1 MILRMKRICT
11 LLTLTLFISCSIKA
25 QERNRDSVALTI
37 HLNNSANEKAQ
48 IDSVYLVFDR
58 YDLSAAGL
66 VKKVYYPE
74 NNTIVVDKLPKG
86 KYYVEVFCLG
96 NYLGHFEKTMMIHP
110 KASSN
115 VYFKLEKQDFF
126 ETGMAFIPPEKYD
139 FSKLPITRKK

>member
-1 MILRMKRICT
+1 MKRFCT
-11 LLTLTLFISCSIKA
+11 LLTLTLIISCSIRA
-25 QERNRDSVALTI
+25 QERSRDSVTLTI

-48 IDSVYLVFDR
+48 IDSVFIVFDR

-66 VKKVYYPE
+66 IKKVYHPE

-96 NYLGHFEKTMMIHP
+96 NYKGHFEKTMMVHP
-110 KASSN
+110 KASGS
-115 VYFKLEKQDFF
+115 VSFRLGKQDFF
-126 ETGMAFIPPEKYD
+126 ETGMAFIPPETYD